1 MTLGPGLRALGL
13 TAALALTAC
22 ASAGRGPTPLAK
34 VDLKAVY
41 GDWYIVATM
50 PNVLERGVAESHDHF
65 APRAGGVR
73 EDSEMRRGGFDR
85 PRQHFVVAIDV
96 LAGTNNADWR
106 VKPFWPVR
114 LPFQVLWVDPG
125 GRFLLFGEQDRRW
138 GWIYSRDQR
147 ISDQDYAAM
156 LGRFAALG
164 YDTSKFRR
172 TVQFPDQIG
181 QPGVWGDGIR
191 ASRRD

>member
-1 MTLGPGLRALGL
+1 MTWARALRALVL
-13 TAALALTAC
+13 TAALALAAC
-22 ASAGRGPTPLAK
+22 AAGGRRPLPLAK

-65 APRAGGVR
+65 AARPGGIR
-73 EDSEMRRGGFDR
+73 EDYEMRRGGFDR

-114 LPFQVLWVDPG
+114 LPFQVLWVDPD

-156 LGRFAALG
+156 LRRFAALG
-164 YDTSKFRR
+164 YETSKFRR

-181 QPGVWGDGIR
+181 QPGVWSDGIHP
-191 ASRRD
+191 ARRD